1 MDCQRNEIPPTGVIT
16 EVYNECFTLNTSVIL
31 IVSIYG
37 LVLSFLF
44 FFLVLSF
51 NTYWCTI
58 ADARKVQKAVVQ

>member
-31 IVSIYG
+31 TVSIYG
-37 LVLSFLF
+37 
-44 FFLVLSF
+44 LVLSF

-58 ADARKVQKAVVQ
+58 ADVRKVQKAVVQ